1 MKFSSLLHPG
11 RFALYGLGLVLVLS
25 LGCSVGGDSSGALPS
40 DLAIDRDSADPLGSL
55 ARAEKMMLV
64 AEFAKDGCS
73 ACVEME
79 RILDRVEPRVAGK
92 ARILR
97 ISVDS
102 EPALTRMYSIRLVP
116 TILFYGPDGEFFLR
130 HEGVIGENDLVKLV
144 RNISGQAAG
153 S

>member
-1 MKFSSLLHPG
+1 MKFSSLFNFG
-11 RFALYGLGLVLVLS
+11 RFALYGSCLVLVLF
-25 LGCSVGGDSSGALPS
+25 LGCSAGGGSSEALPP
-40 DLAIDRDSADPLGSL
+40 DLPIDRDSADPLGSL
-55 ARAEKMMLV
+55 AGAQGRMLV

-79 RILDRVEPRVAGK
+79 RILDRVEPRVAGS

-97 ISVDS
+97 INVDG
-102 EPALTRMYSIRLVP
+102 EPHLTRRYSIRLVP
-116 TILFYGPDGEFFLR
+116 TILFYGPDGKFFLR
-130 HEGVIGENDLVKLV
+130 HEGIIGENDLLTLV